1 MLVHRAQMSARSGSA
16 VPATLGACVQA
27 AENYDWRLSIV
38 DLERRDN
45 YFTILQN
52 RVELLHSTNGEKA
65 RPLGGSC
72 GTVTEQVCV
81 SKSGLSADARKKLF
95 RHVGVKG
102 GTAWQVIGTGSRYR
116 VLLSTL
122 SNTLQSLFIHLG
134 STSQQTE
141 DVLRSQ
147 VVVLAHS
154 WGDNVWRT
162 FMRWVTVDDP
172 GWVERHLAAYVNIA
186 GTVLGLSKSTTSL
199 LSGDGSCTD

>member
-1 MLVHRAQMSARSGSA
+1 MMFHM
-16 VPATLGACVQA
+16 QA

-52 RVELLHSTNGEKA
+52 RVELLHSTNSEKV
-65 RPLGGSC
+65 RPLQSHVLTLEETSDTRACYG
-72 GTVTEQVCV
+72 ENH
-81 SKSGLSADARKKLF
+81 LSRLQALSYTCSSRLAEKKVLEGILLKLMRQHSMLQGYLHF
-95 RHVGVKG
+95 LLDEFPATSTFHVRRG
-102 GTAWQVIGTGSRYR
+102 
-116 VLLSTL
+116 
-122 SNTLQSLFIHLG
+122 
-134 STSQQTE
+134 
-141 DVLRSQ
+141 Q

-186 GTVLGLSKSTTSL
+186 GTVLGVSKSTTSL
-199 LSGDGSCTD
+199 LSGD